1 MDIEDVSKRPM
12 IFGKSVNPS
21 AQETIMANDHEA
33 SSGLFHIE
41 VLSTK
46 VVSSK
51 VDSYSKEEAAALTL
65 SREGVGDQEA
75 EGQTVQSVQTHGP
88 SG

>member
-1 MDIEDVSKRPM
+1 MVIKDVSKRPM

-21 AQETIMANDHEA
+21 VQETIMANDHEA

-46 VVSSK
+46 VVSSR
-51 VDSYSKEEAAALTL
+51 DSYSKEEAAALTL